1 MVHMRDM
8 GPRGL
13 HPFGHGVGI
22 LACVLLDGTR
32 SAAVRVSFAQHWV
45 DRGANALGVALPD
58 GFFLI
63 CFRIAGVIRNFVALG
78 LQLFD
83 RSGEL
88 RDGGADVGQL
98 DDIGI
103 GLQCFFAKLR
113 QRIGHALRLRE
124 VLREA
129 AEDAGG
135 QGDVGGLDLDLGRLG
150 ERPNHRQKGVRGQ
163 HRRLIGEG
171 VNNGGILA
179 HSVFSSSGRMVI
191 FL

>member
-22 LACVLLDGTR
+22 LARVLLDGTR
-32 SAAVRVSFAQHWV
+32 CAAVRVSFAQHWV

-58 GFFLI
+58 GFLLI
-63 CFRIAGVIRNFVALG
+63 RFRIAGVIRNFVALG

-98 DDIGI
+98 NDIGI
-103 GLQCFFAKLR
+103 RLQCFLPSSDSVSGMRCASERCSGKLP
-113 QRIGHALRLRE
+113 RIRAARE
-124 VLREA
+124 MSA
-129 AEDAGG
+129 ASIWTLAGLVKARITG
-135 QGDVGGLDLDLGRLG
+135 KKACVASIGASS
-150 ERPNHRQKGVRGQ
+150 VR
-163 HRRLIGEG
+163 
-171 VNNGGILA
+171 V
-179 HSVFSSSGRMVI
+179 
-191 FL
+191 